1 MQNAPNIP
9 LSYHSVYSVISDA
22 IIRII
27 AIIPSQVVARNMFC
41 GSGTVTVTGALAK
54 NEEVYN
60 ELERARSLLIVV
72 IQAVNNAIDAD
83 TPYEVVDV

>member
-9 LSYHSVYSVISDA
+9 LTYHSVYSIISDA

-41 GSGTVTVTGALAK
+41 GSGTVTVTGA
-54 NEEVYN
+54 
-60 ELERARSLLIVV
+60 
-72 IQAVNNAIDAD
+72 
-83 TPYEVVDV
+83 